1 MPKKAATLPAR
12 HEQKNDRKNERK
24 AAKSEPAQPRTPF
37 KPGTMLTLRTPL
49 DAQISPDGRSVAFLV
64 NEYASERPKPRPRL
78 WLAPVEGGEA
88 RPVALATG
96 EDRGE
101 DACPRWSPDSKSIA
115 FLSTRDQ
122 PHGEKKQLYIATLG
136 NNGEPGEAHK
146 VCNLPNGAESLAWS
160 PDGRRIAFVALEGGE
175 PGIDPIVLGSQPVG
189 RHRRLWAV
197 RPESDTPEPV
207 TPPDVTIWEYAWSP
221 QSDRLAVFFS
231 AGPDETHY
239 YLGQPG
245 VVPAGGGAVRQLA
258 TLTRQAAALIWSPD
272 GTRIGY
278 ISGEWSDRGIVGG
291 DVYVITAEDGKPQ
304 NLTPGVHISPSW
316 LRWLP
321 DGATL
326 LYAAWDGVTHQIGLL
341 DEATGKMTPLQ
352 RDFVVGDFAWPRMSA
367 SADATRIAVTH
378 SVSGEH
384 HFDVFAGDLEGD
396 HLTWRR
402 LTRLNP
408 IAEETIVTSPT
419 ERITYTGADGWE
431 IQALFS
437 APTVPSEKGRPPLAL
452 LVHGGPSSAWID
464 SWTGGYLVQLLAS
477 AGYAVLRP
485 NPRGSMGR
493 GVAFAD
499 AVLGDMG
506 GKDFEDL
513 LAGVDEVARRGLADG
528 ERVAIL
534 GWSYGGFMVAWAVS
548 QTTRFKAAM
557 MGAGVSDYHS
567 FHAQTNIPD
576 WDMRFLTA
584 DPLEN
589 PEAYRA
595 RSAITFAKNV
605 TTPTLILHGEKDL
618 CVPVNQAYAFH
629 AALRERN
636 TPVELAVYPREGH
649 GFQEREHVQDMEE
662 RILRWLKTY
671 L

>member
-1 MPKKAATLPAR
+1 VPKKAAALPAR
-12 HEQKNDRKNERK
+12 NEHKIEQK
-24 AAKSEPAQPRTPF
+24 AAKPEPKSRERAPF

-49 DAQISPDGRSVAFLV
+49 DAQISPDGRFVAFLL
-64 NEYASERPKPRPRL
+64 NEYVRDRPKARPRL

-88 RPVALATG
+88 RPIAQATG

-101 DACPRWSPDSKSIA
+101 DSCPRWSPDSRQIA
-115 FLSTRDQ
+115 FLSTREQSSRDI
-122 PHGEKKQLYIATLG
+122 KQVYVATLDG
-136 NNGEPGEAHK
+136 DVSGEARK
-146 VCNLPNGAESLAWS
+146 VCSLPNGAESLAWS
-160 PDGRRIAFVALEGGE
+160 PDGKSIAFVALEGAE
-175 PGIDPIVLGSQPVG
+175 PGSDPLVLGSQAAG
-189 RHRRLWAV
+189 RHRRLWTV

-207 TPPDVTIWEYAWSP
+207 TSPEVTIWEYAWSP
-221 QSDRLAVFFS
+221 QSDRLVVFCS
-231 AGPDETHY
+231 DGPNETDY
-239 YLGQPG
+239 YRGQLG
-245 VVPAGGGAVRQLA
+245 VVPAGGGAVRQL
-258 TLTRQAAALIWSPD
+258 TRLTRQASALAWSPD

-278 ISGEWSDRGIVGG
+278 VSGEWSDRGIVGG
-291 DVYVITAEDGKPQ
+291 DVYVISAEGGKPA
-304 NLTPGVHISPSW
+304 NLTPGARLSPSW

-321 DGATL
+321 DGKTL
-326 LYAAWDGVTHQIGLL
+326 LYAAWEGVTHQIGLL
-341 DEATGKMTPLQ
+341 DEASGKMTPLQ
-352 RDFVVGDFAWPRMSA
+352 RDFVIGDFSWPRLSVSA
-367 SADATRIAVTH
+367 GATRIAVTH
-378 SVSGEH
+378 CVSGQH
-384 HFDVFAGDLEGD
+384 HFDIFAGDLEGRS
-396 HLTWRR
+396 LSWRR

-408 IAEETIVTSPT
+408 IAEETIATAPT

-431 IQALFS
+431 IEALFNPPT
-437 APTVPSEKGRPPLAL
+437 APPEQGKPPLAL
-452 LVHGGPSSAWID
+452 LVHGGPSSAWVD
-464 SWTGGYLVQLLAS
+464 NWSGGYLTQMLCG

-485 NPRGSMGR
+485 NPRGSMGY

-513 LAGVDEVARRGLADG
+513 LAGVEEVSRRALADG

-576 WDMRFLTA
+576 WDMRFLMA
-584 DPLEN
+584 DPLED

-629 AALRERN
+629 AALRERGV
-636 TPVELAVYPREGH
+636 PVELAVYPREGH
-649 GFQEREHVQDMEE
+649 GVQEREHVQDMEE
-662 RILRWLKTY
+662 RILRWLERF

>member
-1 MPKKAATLPAR
+1 M
-12 HEQKNDRKNERK
+12 
-24 AAKSEPAQPRTPF
+24 
-37 KPGTMLTLRTPL
+37 
-49 DAQISPDGRSVAFLV
+49 
-64 NEYASERPKPRPRL
+64 
-78 WLAPVEGGEA
+78 
-88 RPVALATG
+88 
-96 EDRGE
+96 
-101 DACPRWSPDSKSIA
+101 
-115 FLSTRDQ
+115 
-122 PHGEKKQLYIATLG
+122 
-136 NNGEPGEAHK
+136 
-146 VCNLPNGAESLAWS
+146 
-160 PDGRRIAFVALEGGE
+160 
-175 PGIDPIVLGSQPVG
+175 
-189 RHRRLWAV
+189 

-221 QSDRLAVFFS
+221 QSDRLAVFYS

-239 YLGQPG
+239 YLGQLG
-245 VVPAGGGAVRQLA
+245 IVAADGGAVRQLGH
-258 TLTRQAAALIWSPD
+258 LTRQAAALAWSPD

-278 ISGEWSDRGIVGG
+278 VSGEWSDRGIVGG
-291 DVYVITAEDGKPQ
+291 DVYVISAEGGKPK
-304 NLTPGVHISPSW
+304 NLTPDIRISPSW

-321 DGATL
+321 DGKTL
-326 LYAAWDGVTHQIGLL
+326 LYAAWEGVTHQIGLL
-341 DEATGKMTPLQ
+341 DEASGKMTPLQ
-352 RDFVVGDFAWPRMSA
+352 RDFVIGDFSWPRMSA

-384 HFDVFAGDLEGD
+384 HFDVFAGDVEGKR
-396 HLTWRR
+396 LTWRR

-408 IAEETIVTSPT
+408 IAEETIAVAPT

-431 IQALFS
+431 IEALYS
-437 APTVPSEKGRPPLAL
+437 PPLTPPEKGKPPLAL
-452 LVHGGPSSAWID
+452 LVHGGPSSGWINN
-464 SWTGGYLVQLLAS
+464 WTGGYLVQLLAS

-485 NPRGSMGR
+485 NPRGSMGY

-576 WDMRFLTA
+576 WDMRFLMA

-589 PEAYRA
+589 PDAYRA

-605 TTPTLILHGEKDL
+605 TTPTLILHGEKDV
-618 CVPVNQAYAFH
+618 CVPVNQAYGFH

-636 TPVELAVYPREGH
+636 VPVELVVYPREGH
-649 GFQEREHVQDMEE
+649 GVQEREHVQDMEE